1 MPAKTLLITEV
12 TPRADSM
19 LDRRT
24 LLLSVATF
32 PIMAHSAESSA
43 DQRWRRGRIFA
54 TGLSSPVGMALDS
67 EGRLLVANWSAGTV
81 VRVSQNGQVTT
92 IAAGL
97 EGPSGLALAAN
108 GDIFVASYSGD
119 VVWKILKAGKRE
131 VFARGLATPAGLSF
145 DSQGRLLIANRR
157 TNQILAADSAGQLSV
172 AVEGDLQTPVGAVH
186 LPDGSYF
193 VSNINGGVAYAKAD
207 GRAHTVSRE
216 FLQPGPGIAIADTE
230 SVFVVD
236 YGGTEVK
243 PVYSD
248 GRTKIV
254 AGGFKSPVGL
264 LLSADRR
271 TALVADW
278 GSNSAS
284 EMNVGSK

>member
-1 MPAKTLLITEV
+1 MI
-12 TPRADSM
+12 
-19 LDRRT
+19 DRRS

-32 PIMAHSAESSA
+32 PIMARSAEPSA
-43 DQRWRRGRIFA
+43 DQRWRHGRVFA

-81 VRVSQNGQVTT
+81 VRVSQDGQITT

-119 VVWKILKAGKRE
+119 VVWKILKTRKRE
-131 VFARGLATPAGLSF
+131 VFVRGLATPAGLSF
-145 DSQGRLLIANRR
+145 DRRGRLLIANRR

-172 AVEGDLQTPVGAVH
+172 AVEGDLQTPVGAVQM
-186 LPDGSYF
+186 PDGSYF

-207 GRAHTVSRE
+207 GHARTVSRE

-243 PVYSD
+243 QVYSN
-248 GRTKIV
+248 GRTRIV
-254 AGGFKSPVGL
+254 AGGFKGPVGL
-264 LLSADRR
+264 VLSADRS
-271 TALVADW
+271 TAVVADW
-278 GSNSAS
+278 DSNSAT
-284 EMNVGSK
+284 EMIVVSK